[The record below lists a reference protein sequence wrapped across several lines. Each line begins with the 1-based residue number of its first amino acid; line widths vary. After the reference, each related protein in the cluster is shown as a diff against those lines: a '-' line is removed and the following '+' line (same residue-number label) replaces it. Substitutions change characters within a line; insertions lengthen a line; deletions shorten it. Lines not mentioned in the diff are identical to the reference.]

1 MGKVRTY
8 GLRKPEFIGGEVD
21 FRINIYRNQLTTV
34 SAAQDISQND
44 EQCRKSADNVPTN
57 EQERQIYNYV
67 LENPSITTTQAA
79 TLLNIGQRRARNLLV
94 KMVDDRWLNKE
105 GASRST
111 VYVTNHDTV

>member
-1 MGKVRTY
+1 MGKVKAY
-8 GLRKPEFIGGEVD
+8 GLREPEFIGGEVD
-21 FRINIYRNQLTTV
+21 LRINIYRNQLNAA
-34 SAAQDISQND
+34 SAAQDISQHNV
-44 EQCRKSADNVPTN
+44 SADKVPTN
-57 EQERQIYNYV
+57 EQERLIYNYV

-111 VYVTNHDTV
+111 VYVINHDPV